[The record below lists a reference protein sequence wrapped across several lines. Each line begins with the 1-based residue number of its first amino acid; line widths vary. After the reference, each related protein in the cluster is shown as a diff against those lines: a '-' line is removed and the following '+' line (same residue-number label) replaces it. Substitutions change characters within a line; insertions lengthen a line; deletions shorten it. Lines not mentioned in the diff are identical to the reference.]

1 MSKAAR
7 KNEVEYSEKIE
18 GTRGNYRW
26 PVTLDYQ
33 DGFVGIDQWDGDEIK
48 DRVLLSPVQV
58 KALISFVRRCE
69 R

>member
-18 GTRGNYRW
+18 GTRGNYHW
-26 PVTLDYQ
+26 PVRFDYHG
-33 DGFVGIDQWDGDEIK
+33 GFVGIDQWDGDKIT